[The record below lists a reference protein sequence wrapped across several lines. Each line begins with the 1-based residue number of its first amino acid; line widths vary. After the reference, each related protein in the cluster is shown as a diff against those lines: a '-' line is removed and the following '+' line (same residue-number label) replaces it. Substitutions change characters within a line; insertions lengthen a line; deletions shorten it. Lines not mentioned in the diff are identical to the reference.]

1 MSQSF
6 FACSK
11 HYIHNFYI
19 RLYSY
24 VKFHEPS
31 LHIFGVIPGLEAKNN
46 GMLSMS
52 DHKTILEDEK
62 YECLTV
68 TRIIVWLFL
77 DTQYQTY
84 LCKIYIKT
92 LSKWSFGG

>member
-1 MSQSF
+1 MF

-11 HYIHNFYI
+11 PLYTALFMSNFMNI
-19 RLYSY
+19 A
-24 VKFHEPS
+24 F
-31 LHIFGVIPGLEAKNN
+31 IFFGLSQDWKHLN

-52 DHKTILEDEK
+52 NHKTILEDEK
-62 YECLTV
+62 YECLT
-68 TRIIVWLFL
+68 RIIAWLFL